1 MNSQNNIYI
10 QLNNCIDISMTW
22 NEIDLN
28 SIIIIVMA
36 ICIGI
41 IKVIEM
47 YKSGSYRNTKL
58 NNSKEE
64 MKQVEAIRNK
74 YREKFKN
81 NIKDIKKDMIKE
93 IKNNK
98 FDNEFDNSMNQMN
111 NILERLIELY
121 NNTNQLISTS
131 NSTNSENSE
140 NNNINSNSTNNNSTS
155 EDTPINVVDMNKLIE
170 LKNIDN
176 HKSRIQSIKEEF
188 ADTPLRV
195 VDLKKV
201 KNDIINKLNEHND
214 IEIDI
219 ENNK

>member
-1 MNSQNNIYI
+1 
-10 QLNNCIDISMTW
+10 
-22 NEIDLN
+22 
-28 SIIIIVMA
+28 MA

-41 IKVIEM
+41 IKVIEI
-47 YKSGSYRNTKL
+47 YKSGSYRNIKL

-64 MKQVEAIRNK
+64 MKQVEALRNK

-131 NSTNSENSE
+131 NSNSENSE
-140 NNNINSNSTNNNSTS
+140 NNININSNSTS
-155 EDTPINVVDMNKLIE
+155 ETNEIELTPKKVVDLNKDI
-170 LKNIDN
+170 KDIKDIKDKSNHISD
-176 HKSRIQSIKEEF
+176 HKSKKIQSIKEEF
-188 ADTPLRV
+188 ADRV
-195 VDLKKV
+195 R
-201 KNDIINKLNEHND
+201 NDIINKLNEQSNQRFSKHYNND

-219 ENNK
+219 EDNK

>member
-1 MNSQNNIYI
+1 MSF
-10 QLNNCIDISMTW
+10 

-98 FDNEFDNSMNQMN
+98 FDNEFDN
-111 NILERLIELY
+111 ILERLIELY

-131 NSTNSENSE
+131 NSNSENSE
-140 NNNINSNSTNNNSTS
+140 NNNNNSTS
-155 EDTPINVVDMNKLIE
+155 EDTPMNVVDMNKLIE
-170 LKNIDN
+170 LKEININSKSNDN
-176 HKSRIQSIKEEF
+176 KSKSRIQSIKEEF
-188 ADTPLRV
+188 AE
-195 VDLKKV
+195 KV
-201 KNDIINKLNEHND
+201 KDDIINKLNEQSNQRFSKHYNNDND
-214 IEIDI
+214 IEINI
-219 ENNK
+219 NNSNS

>member
-1 MNSQNNIYI
+1 
-10 QLNNCIDISMTW
+10 
-22 NEIDLN
+22 
-28 SIIIIVMA
+28 MA

-64 MKQVEAIRNK
+64 MKQVEALRNK

-98 FDNEFDNSMNQMN
+98 FDNEFDN
-111 NILERLIELY
+111 ILERLIELY

-131 NSTNSENSE
+131 NTNSENLE
-140 NNNINSNSTNNNSTS
+140 NNNNSNSTS
-155 EDTPINVVDMNKLIE
+155 EDKLIE
-170 LKNIDN
+170 LKNIKEDLNKDINSN

-188 ADTPLRV
+188 ADRI
-195 VDLKKV
+195 
-201 KNDIINKLNEHND
+201 KNDIINKLNYNSD

-219 ENNK
+219 EDNTTNYKSNK